1 MSWLPPYDQSARY
14 EALLPIDD
22 AAVRLAST
30 EGKAFDVYGDVAQND
45 GRQGYAHRHSTL
57 LQEVVRIARSVW
69 GARVQLEPDDYLPY
83 STYRPDMAVP
93 YAGDSGSTYLGELK
107 FIDPLSSNPANIQRR
122 GAYIA
127 FGNTESPMME
137 KVFGV
142 EEQGAD
148 GDGAFRAATQ
158 ERATLQGETATT
170 ARRWERGATCGCSSL
185 RRLAA
190 VALECCTCYACW
202 ERRCKIA
209 CRTPSTTRRRGR
221 RATGGRIKRSG

>member
-142 EEQGAD
+142 EEQGGGRTEMAPSGRRHRRGLRCRERRRLQQ
-148 GDGAFRAATQ
+148 GDGRGVRRAA
-158 ERATLQGETATT
+158 APL
-170 ARRWERGATCGCSSL
+170 
-185 RRLAA
+185 
-190 VALECCTCYACW
+190 
-202 ERRCKIA
+202 
-209 CRTPSTTRRRGR
+209 
-221 RATGGRIKRSG
+221 